1 MGYYHNIYC
10 THESI
15 PTSIFMLLS
24 LKDLLVI
31 KKRGVACAG
40 SGRRAGRK
48 EGRKEGWRE
57 GRREGRKEGRRE
69 DNKFLHSFNH
79 C

>member
-1 MGYYHNIYC
+1 
-10 THESI
+10 
-15 PTSIFMLLS
+15 MLLS

-48 EGRKEGWRE
+48 EGWWE
-57 GRREGRKEGRRE
+57 GRREGRKEGGKIT
-69 DNKFLHSFNH
+69 NSYTLLIIVN
-79 C
+79 